1 MVISCLHEE
10 TAECGV
16 IKRNNNCRGFQFP
29 GFSVSVLRSFVS
41 SGWRVYHLRTPKKK
55 ETTTTVR
62 WMDEDKGGPGCAV
75 VSRRKRKRDEE
86 GEERAASPLCR
97 HSSPLTF
104 TSSTSDGGQ
113 ILIQLGRINRITMAS
128 PLPSPELSSVASSR
142 HEASLPL
149 RSPSS
154 TPYLGITDDDAR
166 RGAASGSS

>member
-1 MVISCLHEE
+1 MSRVSIPRLFSFRSPLVRFFWMARLSPADTEE
-10 TAECGV
+10 EGDDDDGSLE
-16 IKRNNNCRGFQFP
+16 R
-29 GFSVSVLRSFVS
+29 
-41 SGWRVYHLRTPKKK
+41 
-55 ETTTTVR
+55 
-62 WMDEDKGGPGCAV
+62 MDKDRGGPGCAV

-128 PLPSPELSSVASSR
+128 PLPSPEFSSVASPR
-142 HEASLPL
+142 HESLPL

>member
-1 MVISCLHEE
+1 M
-10 TAECGV
+10 
-16 IKRNNNCRGFQFP
+16 
-29 GFSVSVLRSFVS
+29 
-41 SGWRVYHLRTPKKK
+41 
-55 ETTTTVR
+55 TTVR
-62 WMDEDKGGPGCAV
+62 WSGWTKIEGRPGCAV

-128 PLPSPELSSVASSR
+128 PLPSPEFSSVASPR
-142 HEASLPL
+142 HESLPL